1 VVVDLAVA
9 VSVDLGE
16 AGSVENFEAEVAAA
30 SA

>member
-1 VVVDLAVA
+1 LLVA
-9 VSVDLGE
+9 VGVDLGE